1 MIPQV
6 FLLLLPFLFYGDF
19 RSLFLEFSF
28 VARFVDGCFSP
39 DFFEGIMGECLVP
52 ICG

>member
-1 MIPQV
+1 
-6 FLLLLPFLFYGDF
+6 
-19 RSLFLEFSF
+19 LEFSF
-28 VARFVDGCFSP
+28 VTLFVDLRRFSP

>member
-1 MIPQV
+1 MLRRQA
-6 FLLLLPFLFYGDF
+6 
-19 RSLFLEFSF
+19 SLFLEFLF
-28 VARFVDGCFSP
+28 VALFVDLRRFSL